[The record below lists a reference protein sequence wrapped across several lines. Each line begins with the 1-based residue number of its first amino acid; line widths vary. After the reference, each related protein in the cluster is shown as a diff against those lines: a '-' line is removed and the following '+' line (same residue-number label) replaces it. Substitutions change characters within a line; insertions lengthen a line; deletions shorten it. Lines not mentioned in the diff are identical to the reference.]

1 LIIHVVA
8 YFCFV
13 LNVVL
18 EFQKRIQILFKSLFE
33 NAFEKLEI
41 KKEKKISLFSA
52 LARRPAAPSSAF
64 GSLHKPLAQ
73 LFPGPSKPKQPA
85 LPSPFS
91 RAAQWAGPAKA
102 AGSPHPCL
110 SLSLTDD

>member
-1 LIIHVVA
+1 
-8 YFCFV
+8 
-13 LNVVL
+13 
-18 EFQKRIQILFKSLFE
+18 
-33 NAFEKLEI
+33 
-41 KKEKKISLFSA
+41 
-52 LARRPAAPSSAF
+52 
-64 GSLHKPLAQ
+64 LAQ

-110 SLSLTDD
+110 SLSLRLTTRARACLAAIPGPRHNGFVHLLLVTEPDTARWRPPSPRCLLGLNHTSVLSLK